1 MCLCAWKH
9 KAAGDTDRVARSPRL
24 QRAQVIS
31 MLSLPFERDFPIP
44 SRQRW
49 HVSGRRPADLR
60 AGKPLQSFF
69 LNFSPSLVLTPSVGL
84 FFWGR
89 GGLLMSI
96 VRVCGVRGNGGDT
109 HRRWPRRCNDDNSAK
124 KWRLPENVK
133 EWPIK
138 TNYLAPADLFF
149 SINVPRVDPNAS
161 VRRWLWVTKHVRH
174 NTSVQIFKTKS
185 LRCISLTFIDQ
196 NDLNKRNP
204 FFLDLFTIG
213 AAGLSKLSLFFGL
226 MEFNRSFF

>member
-9 KAAGDTDRVARSPRL
+9 KAAGDTDRVARSPVFKEL
-24 QRAQVIS
+24 KWLVCYHYHS
-31 MLSLPFERDFPIP
+31 KRDFPIP

-49 HVSGRRPADLR
+49 HVSGRRPADSR

-89 GGLLMSI
+89 GGCWCLLCAC
-96 VRVCGVRGNGGDT
+96 VGCGGMGDDT
-109 HRRWPRRCNDDNSAK
+109 HRRWPRRCSDDNSAK

-138 TNYLAPADLFF
+138 TNYLAPADLGFF
-149 SINVPRVDPNAS
+149 FDKRPTCGSKRIRKEVIMS
-161 VRRWLWVTKHVRH
+161 
-174 NTSVQIFKTKS
+174 
-185 LRCISLTFIDQ
+185 
-196 NDLNKRNP
+196 NKAR
-204 FFLDLFTIG
+204 
-213 AAGLSKLSLFFGL
+213 
-226 MEFNRSFF
+226 